1 MPETPYRR
9 AADVRL
15 EGLTQEVAEVRS
27 DMREVRID
35 VREVRDVVL
44 RQQGAW
50 RAFLGVATILG
61 AIGAFFGI
69 AAYLGF
75 GPQ

>member
-1 MPETPYRR
+1 MTETQPSRR
-9 AADVRL
+9 VADVRL
-15 EGLTQEVAEVRS
+15 DGLEKHVGA
-27 DMREVRID
+27 IAAD
-35 VREVRDVVL
+35 VREVRDIVL

-50 RAFLGVATILG
+50 RALLGVATILG